1 MKIVLITAA
10 ALLLAAPL
18 GAYAQEETET
28 GKDATL
34 GEWIQKAADLITT
47 SNEARE
53 AGIPAEDV
61 AKVLEISREQGFSP
75 EETQEVL
82 VVSTEAVEESG
93 PVDNFGAFVQA
104 KLAEGL
110 RGQEL
115 AAAIHEEHRQRGQGK
130 GHGKGL
136 GKGHGKGKGNT
147 KGQDGQSADHGH
159 NHDDHDTDHEDSHDD
174 EDGDDDGH
182 DHDDHSKDDKK
193 KEK

>member
-1 MKIVLITAA
+1 MKIVLIIAA
-10 ALLLAAPL
+10 AILLAAPL
-18 GAYAQEETET
+18 GALAQEETET

-61 AKVLEISREQGFSP
+61 AEVLEISREQGFSP

-93 PVDNFGAFVQA
+93 PVDNFGAFVQT

-115 AAAIHEEHRQRGQGK
+115 AAAIHEEHRQRGK
-130 GHGKGL
+130 GH

-159 NHDDHDTDHEDSHDD
+159 DHDH
-174 EDGDDDGH
+174 DGH
-182 DHDDHSKDDKK
+182 DHDDHSKGEKK